1 MKIWLH
7 NSIDRLTPIFPSDYD
22 EKKKLKIGQDYEA
35 DIKLPRNIQFHKK
48 AFALFN
54 IGHQNTK
61 LNLPFNVYRK
71 MITMRAGYFKA
82 YQTDKGI
89 LYEADSL
96 SFGSMD
102 QETFEECYSRV
113 LDQIIKDVGLTS
125 DEVENEL
132 TNFM

>member
-35 DIKLPRNIQFHKK
+35 DIRLPRNIQFHKK

-61 LNLPFNVYRK
+61 LELPFNVYRK
-71 MITMRAGYFKA
+71 IMTMRAGYFTA
-82 YQTDKGI
+82 YDTGKGVH
-89 LYEADSL
+89 YEVESL
-96 SFGSMD
+96 SFGSMEQD
-102 QETFEECYSRV
+102 IFEEVYSRV
-113 LDQIIKDVGLTS
+113 LDEIIKDIGSTS
-125 DEVENEL
+125 EEIEKEL
-132 TNFM
+132 VNFM